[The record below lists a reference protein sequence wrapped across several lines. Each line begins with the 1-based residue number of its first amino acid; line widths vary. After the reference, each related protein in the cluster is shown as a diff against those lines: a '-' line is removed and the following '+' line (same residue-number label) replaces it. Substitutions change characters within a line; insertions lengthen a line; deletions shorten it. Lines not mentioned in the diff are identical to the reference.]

1 MLLVQSMP
9 MDSQSGMQDALQYAI
24 QLEHATIP
32 PYLTALYS
40 LVPGTNAAIA
50 RLIKGIV
57 FQEMQ
62 HRRLCATMLN
72 ATAAAPAVDDPA
84 FIPHYPGGLPF
95 NIADRMATASRCR

>member
-9 MDSQSGMQDALQYAI
+9 MDSQSEMQDALQYAI

-40 LVPGTNAAIA
+40 LKPGTNEAIA
-50 RLIKGIV
+50 GLMKGIV

-62 HRRLCATMLN
+62 HMTLAANML
-72 ATAAAPAVDDPA
+72 TAASMIAIDTAVA
-84 FIPHYPGGLPF
+84 VRLRLKLRIGRL
-95 NIADRMATASRCR
+95 